1 MSEPWAIDASSRPG
15 VLMLRLSGQLSTRE
29 MASFVAAHNAAID
42 ACRGSDYRVFCDIR
56 ELLPLSPE
64 CAELFEAAKAY
75 SCARPNFQGS
85 AVLMSSQLVAM
96 QHKRTSVSGGV
107 WSSELMS
114 ADEAACWA
122 HLSTVT
128 RARPSR

>member
-1 MSEPWAIDASSRPG
+1 MSEPWEIDAISRPG
-15 VLMLRLSGQLSTRE
+15 ILVMRFRGQLSARE
-29 MASFVAAHNAAID
+29 MTNFVAAHNAAVD
-42 ACRGSDYRVFCDIR
+42 ACRGADYRVFCDIR

-64 CAELFEAAKAY
+64 CTELFETAKAY
-75 SCARPNFQGS
+75 SASHPNFQGS

-96 QHKRTSVSGGV
+96 QHKRTSVAGGV

-122 HLSTVT
+122 HLSSVT
-128 RARPSR
+128 RARLSR